1 MRPHQKFRLGSRV
14 ESIAVRQAADGT
26 YYSELTDIWD
36 TFPSASKLK
45 IDGVTLVWLK
55 DEQGH
60 RYEPLRI
67 EHHPDDIVDITVDT
81 SVHVPI
87 SISTALM
94 GQYAPT
100 TAANQAHLIPCPEG
114 VEQSTTTLALR
125 PPLLY
130 APPPVTST
138 TLSISDNHLYQNPLA
153 TLGTIVTTTR
163 QIVKEVEASSAQ
175 NSANHQEQMVSL
187 IRTWENINL
196 VLQGQEDARM
206 RDEEIL
212 MVQKQTINR
221 LVATQQRVDAL
232 LVQNFELHEYPI
244 PRRFV
249 VLPDSYN
256 TLDPRRAASQ
266 RYRLYFLCECGE
278 HCGTDED
285 RERDASSSVP
295 VKNQVHLANHEG
307 YELTRPTE
315 FFERYGPY
323 VLGLLRIL
331 KHCLAAASFAAPA
344 VSLAQSQIGS
354 IMQGVESITKNTIE
368 AVNTSITFLEKRLE
382 DNDTA
387 DNVASFQSSQ
397 SGIDLADMI
406 SDLRAL
412 EGADLRR
419 LDTFLRN
426 KDKDKIL
433 GNLYRIVTIKGHV
446 KWVCLQHYQAS
457 YRASAMK
464 AFIQIVEASEGIYD
478 PHLGKVTITLKSD
491 VVSRDFFTLL
501 AGQAAAVVDLDVTL
515 DYRFGSSDLSTLVD
529 MLVRSNVTTLRLD
542 LKDEDIITRMPNVVE
557 TGNATTGGLTSKYGP
572 LTRLLANKTIRRVD
586 LIGSDFFGNRTSNL
600 FKAKQGL
607 STLRSFRYSSQI
619 RDTDWGRLLEI
630 VLFSPELRDLRLG
643 KLPDDTKHSYSFI
656 FAYFALAGLVFFVA
670 PAITAS
676 TCAALYSIT
685 SSRFKLR
692 HSTFSLSDLR
702 SLHAYGPTY
711 GVIHKLVKVLQPTDS
726 TPSALTELVFIDA
739 KHISNKAQ
747 QLIRRISSR
756 LEVLI
761 LDTPLYTRL
770 FDRARLEVLLLN
782 KPLYASLLHN
792 ARHNMTP
799 TIEHVDLHL
808 ASPQASD
815 YPFFKLTH
823 LHLAVDLTE
832 PTLCQFASVLPTL
845 QLIHFGADQRSQSL
859 LKHVNFKTLQSI
871 NLFRMDEGYLQPMFD
886 TLLSDSHSCQL
897 EKLFLGGITGIERLP
912 GFLEALPLKE
922 LHMIGLPLEALD
934 KALQG
939 LNLSKLAH
947 LSIFHAHYDWSTET
961 LLASRSNEFTEKFC
975 MHLEKVSEVSQ
986 EFGIMNDFLE
996 RAKGGVYSDRS
1007 RLEQGSPTALPRS
1020 RVRLLKGG
1028 LLTKQYWE
1036 SILSTISP

>member
-1 MRPHQKFRLGSRV
+1 MKPHQKFRLGNRV
-14 ESIAVRQAADGT
+14 VSIAVRQAADGT
-26 YYSELTDIWD
+26 YYSELTDIQD
-36 TFPSASKLK
+36 TFPIASKFK
-45 IDGVTLVWLK
+45 IDGITLLWLQ
-55 DEQGH
+55 DEQGQ
-60 RYEPLRI
+60 RCEPLRI
-67 EHHPDDIVDITVDT
+67 EHHPDHIIDIIVDT
-81 SVHVPI
+81 SVYDPI

-94 GQYAPT
+94 GQCVPT
-100 TAANQAHLIPCPEG
+100 TAANPARLIPCPDEVG
-114 VEQSTTTLALR
+114 QSIIALALQ
-125 PPLLY
+125 PPHVY
-130 APPPVTST
+130 APPNPVNSIALST
-138 TLSISDNHLYQNPLA
+138 IDNQLYQTPLA

-163 QIVKEVEASSAQ
+163 QILQEVEASSAQ
-175 NSANHQEQMVSL
+175 NVANHQKQMGSL
-187 IRTWENINL
+187 IRTLENINQ
-196 VLQGQEDARM
+196 VLQGQEAARM
-206 RDEEIL
+206 RDAEIL
-212 MVQKQTINR
+212 RTQQQTINR
-221 LVATQQRVDAL
+221 LVTTQQRVDAL
-232 LVQNFELHEYPI
+232 LVQNYELHEYPI

-256 TLDPRRAASQ
+256 ALDPRRAVSQ
-266 RYRLYFLCECGE
+266 RYRLFFLCECGE

-285 RERDASSSVP
+285 REKDASSPVP

-344 VSLAQSQIGS
+344 VSLVQSQISS
-354 IMQGVESITKNTIE
+354 IMQGVESINKNTIE
-368 AVNTSITFLEKRLE
+368 AVNTSIAFLEKRLE
-382 DNDTA
+382 DNDAA
-387 DNVASFQSSQ
+387 DNFASFQSSQ
-397 SGIDLADMI
+397 SGDDLAGMI

-412 EGADLRR
+412 EGADLRQ
-419 LDTFLRN
+419 LDTFLRS

-433 GNLYRIVTIKGHV
+433 GNLYRIVTVNGHV

-457 YRASAMK
+457 YRAFAMK
-464 AFIQIVEASEGIYD
+464 AFIQIVDATGGIYD
-478 PHLGKVTITLKSD
+478 LHLGKVTITLKSC
-491 VVSRDFFTLL
+491 VVSRDFFTRL
-501 AGQAAAVVDLDVTL
+501 ADQAAAIVELDVAL

-542 LKDEDIITRMPNVVE
+542 LKDEDFITRMPDVVE
-557 TGNATTGGLTSKYGP
+557 TGNATTGLTSKYGP
-572 LTRLLANKTIRRVD
+572 LIRLLTNKTIRQVD
-586 LIGSDFFGNRTSNL
+586 LIGADFFGNRTSSL
-600 FKAKQGL
+600 FKVKQGL

-630 VLFSPELRDLRLG
+630 VLFSPELQDVRLG
-643 KLPDDTKHSYSFI
+643 KLPDDTKHSYSYTFASLTMGFAI
-656 FAYFALAGLVFFVA
+656 FAA
-670 PAITAS
+670 PVIAAS
-676 TCAALYSIT
+676 TYAAVYSIT
-685 SSRFKLR
+685 SSQFKLR
-692 HSTFSLSDLR
+692 HSTFSLSNLR

-711 GVIHKLVKVLQPTDS
+711 GVVHKLVKVLQSTDPP
-726 TPSALTELVFIDA
+726 PSSLTKLVFIDI
-739 KHISNKAQ
+739 KRIGNRAQ

-761 LDTPLYTRL
+761 IDTPLYTRL
-770 FDRARLEVLLLN
+770 FDRAR
-782 KPLYASLLHN
+782 HN
-792 ARHNMTP
+792 RTL
-799 TIEHVDLHL
+799 TIDHVDLHVAL
-808 ASPQASD
+808 PQARDSL
-815 YPFFKLTH
+815 FSKLTH
-823 LHLAVDLTE
+823 LHLAVDMTE
-832 PTLCQFASVLPTL
+832 PTLLQFASILPAL
-845 QLIHFGADQRSQSL
+845 HLIHFGADQRSRSL

-871 NLFRMDEGYLQPMFD
+871 SLFRMDEGCLQPMFD
-886 TLLSDSHSCQL
+886 ALLSDSHSCQL

-912 GFLEALPLKE
+912 GFLKALPLKE
-922 LHMIGLPLEALD
+922 LHMIGLPLEVLD

-939 LNLSKLAH
+939 LNLSKLAL

-1007 RLEQGSPTALPRS
+1007 RPEQGSPTALPRS